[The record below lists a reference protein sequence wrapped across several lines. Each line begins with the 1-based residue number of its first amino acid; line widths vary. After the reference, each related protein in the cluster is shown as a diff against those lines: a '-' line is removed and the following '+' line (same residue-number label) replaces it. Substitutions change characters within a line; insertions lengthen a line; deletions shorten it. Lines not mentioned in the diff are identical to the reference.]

1 MQKKVTLDDIAARA
15 GVSKNTVSVVLRGK
29 SGVSETM
36 RRKILDIA
44 ADMNYTRG
52 TAGRCRYV
60 MALLSDSITNHIA
73 AGVSG
78 LIPRIYFALQ
88 SACQKNDC
96 IMIPYSL
103 TSDMVKN
110 DVLPPML
117 QEVEFLGIVTIGH
130 MEPDYVRLLK
140 ASGQHVVMAHEYIDS
155 MKVDAVISDDCYA
168 GYFMTRYLIELG
180 HRDIAYFGEKYYMAK
195 YMDRWQGYCRAMA
208 EFDLPITLNSYSE
221 RITDRQ
227 INEDELNYLNKAFD
241 EMERL
246 PTAIVCG
253 EDYTATRVRSVLEKR
268 GIRFPEDMSLVGFDD
283 VYYQES
289 DLKITTYRVDHETLV
304 NNIMNLLMN
313 PFDEPRRITV
323 FGSPVYRESAIKMKA

>member
-1 MQKKVTLDDIAARA
+1 MQKKITLDDIAARA

-29 SGVSETM
+29 SGVSDAM
-36 RRKILDIA
+36 RSKILDIA
-44 ADMNYTRG
+44 ADMNYVRG
-52 TAGRCRYV
+52 TAGRRRYV

-103 TSDMVKN
+103 TADMVKN
-110 DVLPPML
+110 GVLPPVL

-130 MEPDYVRLLK
+130 MEPDYVRLLTEN
-140 ASGQHVVMAHEYIDS
+140 GRHVVMAHEYIDS
-155 MKVDAVISDDCYA
+155 MKVDAVTSDDCYA

-180 HRDIAYFGEKYYMAK
+180 HKDIAYFGEKYYMAK

-208 EFDLPITLNSYSE
+208 EYGLPISCNSYSE
-221 RITDRQ
+221 RKTDRQ
-227 INEDELNYLNKAFD
+227 VNEDELAYLKKSFD
-241 EMERL
+241 EMDRL

-253 EDYTATRVRSVLEKR
+253 EDYTATRVRSVLGER
-268 GIRFPEDMSLVGFDD
+268 GVRFPEDVSLVGFDD

-289 DLKITTYRVDHETLV
+289 DLKITTYRVDYENIV
-304 NNIMNLLMN
+304 NNIMDLILN
-313 PFDEPRRITV
+313 PSDTPRRITV
-323 FGSPVYRESAIKMKA
+323 FGTPVYRESAIKVNS